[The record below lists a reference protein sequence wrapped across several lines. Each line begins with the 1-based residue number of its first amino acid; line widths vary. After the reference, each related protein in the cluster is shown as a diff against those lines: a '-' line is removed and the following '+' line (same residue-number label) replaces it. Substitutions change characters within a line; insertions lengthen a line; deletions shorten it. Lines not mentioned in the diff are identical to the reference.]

1 MKFNKSII
9 SILML
14 FAVLST
20 MTVAFAADQSWN
32 DATYT
37 IPDGFSVGTPGV
49 QKIGMM
55 DGKQSVILE
64 KLNESRL
71 DELKE
76 ASKPVDEKTYKIE
89 NTDVTETVFDTE
101 TGKLH
106 FLKFAKDG
114 QDFDLVY
121 EEFIGEEEE
130 APADEAA
137 ENATE
142 DNATAENATSDN
154 ATAENANEDANS
166 TESANDGF
174 DATKEDNPA
183 NLIIRSLKIKG

>member
-1 MKFNKSII
+1 MIVCHFNLGMLKFIYFWWNIYYYIKIGCEKLKFNKSII

-106 FLKFAKDG
+106 FLKFAKD
-114 QDFDLVY
+114 
-121 EEFIGEEEE
+121 
-130 APADEAA
+130 
-137 ENATE
+137 
-142 DNATAENATSDN
+142 
-154 ATAENANEDANS
+154 
-166 TESANDGF
+166 
-174 DATKEDNPA
+174 
-183 NLIIRSLKIKG
+183 

>member
-14 FAVLST
+14 FAILST
-20 MTVAFAADQSWN
+20 MTAAFAADQSWN
-32 DATYT
+32 DVTYT

-89 NTDVTETVFDTE
+89 DTDVTETVFDTE

-130 APADEAA
+130 PAEEAD
-137 ENATE
+137 NATADNTTE
-142 DNATAENATSDN
+142 DNATQDN
-154 ATAENANEDANS
+154 ATADNATEDANA
-166 TESANDGF
+166 TEESSDDGF
-174 DATKEDNPA
+174 DATKEDSPA